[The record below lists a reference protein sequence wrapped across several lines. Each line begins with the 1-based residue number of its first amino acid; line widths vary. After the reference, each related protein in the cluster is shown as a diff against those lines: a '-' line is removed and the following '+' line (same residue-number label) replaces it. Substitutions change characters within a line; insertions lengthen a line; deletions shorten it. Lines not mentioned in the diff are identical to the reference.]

1 MSKNISNVV
10 HYNPSR
16 YNNQEE
22 QDGASMVSLL
32 LCSGGMFLR
41 SKIMI
46 WVAIFFLLSTFS
58 RKKNG
63 SSISQYLI
71 NIVMIIFSLVS
82 IYMLVPNEVHA
93 QKVSA

>member
-1 MSKNISNVV
+1 MSKNPSSVI

-22 QDGASMVSLL
+22 QDGASMISLL

-41 SKIMI
+41 SKLMI
-46 WVAIFFLLSTFS
+46 WLAVFFILSTFC

-63 SSISQYLI
+63 SSLTQYLI
-71 NIVMIIFSLVS
+71 NAVMIIFGLVS
-82 IYMLVPNEVHA
+82 SYVLVPPEVA
-93 QKVSA
+93 KAVVS